1 MNLFGLACECVQC
14 TDFNSNPISN
24 TLGVWKQVVQD
35 APPESASSN
44 DHYQTAASA
53 AGTSPADTNASLI
66 PAYISTDP
74 IALSYYNM
82 YYQQALGTGQDM
94 ATASATALAA
104 YTAWANY
111 AASATAATA
120 AASDASASSKYSPAY
135 NSVPPPNQIMA
146 GTTVATSTSTTIP
159 SAAYGYAM
167 PTTAMA
173 PNSNYSA
180 AYAAYYGYGAVSA
193 QPPPPPE

>member
-14 TDFNSNPISN
+14 TDFNSNPISA

-35 APPESASSN
+35 ATPESASSN
-44 DHYQTAASA
+44 DHYQTTASA
-53 AGTSPADTNASLI
+53 AGTSPVDTNASLI

-104 YTAWANY
+104 YTAWASY

-120 AASDASASSKYSPAY
+120 VASDASASSKYSPAY

-146 GTTVATSTSTTIP
+146 GTTVATSTTVPST
-159 SAAYGYAM
+159 AYGYAM

-180 AYAAYYGYGAVSA
+180 AYAAYYGYGAVNA